1 MHFKQYR
8 LIQKVL
14 SKLDLADKQN
24 ISEFALSFLDEK
36 DFQEVVR
43 KRRDLGLN

>member
-14 SKLDLADKQN
+14 SKLDLSDKQN
-24 ISEFALSFLDEK
+24 ISEFALSFLNEK